1 MPNRMKCLKWFL
13 PLLVL
18 AVSCQKEVNRAG
30 DTAPASS
37 GEINLQSKPNAP
49 ILFLST
55 QMNPVEEA
63 GKMRNIILKDF
74 PGKVSFRPNDN
85 SYILGQ
91 VSSILSDDP
100 KASVLVG
107 ALHGDLAILRERSS
121 LRPLDDLY
129 AKLKDRT
136 FAPNIERMSLFGGA
150 QRYYIPWMQAS
161 FVMAANKKALRYL
174 PRGSR
179 LEDLTY
185 EELYHWVQ
193 AVNHATGKKLLG
205 LPAGQKG
212 LMHRFLEGYLYPSYT
227 ASTLIRF
234 RSRDALAMWAYLR
247 RLWSLANQGSLVYS
261 TMAEPLLRDEV
272 WIAWD
277 HSARLVK
284 AFQERPG
291 DFVAFPAP
299 SGPKGRGFMTVVS
312 GLAIPKA
319 VRNPENPE
327 TLIEYLT
334 LPAIQERTLRETGF
348 FPVVGG
354 VSDATVPEHLRELW
368 SAVETQTGSTNGIAT
383 LLPVG
388 LGERSGDYDSIFMLV
403 FSRIVLEG
411 ADIQTALDRG
421 ASELQLIVNE
431 RNLACWPPDTS
442 SERPCKIE

>member
-1 MPNRMKCLKWFL
+1 
-13 PLLVL
+13 
-18 AVSCQKEVNRAG
+18 
-30 DTAPASS
+30 
-37 GEINLQSKPNAP
+37 
-49 ILFLST
+49 
-55 QMNPVEEA
+55 MNPVEEA
-63 GKMRNIILKDF
+63 GKMRNVILKDF

-85 SYILGQ
+85 SHILGQ
-91 VSSILSDDP
+91 VSSIFSDDP
-100 KASVLVG
+100 NASVLVG

-129 AKLKDRT
+129 AKLKDRQ
-136 FAPNIERMSLFGGA
+136 FAADIEKLSLFGGSEH
-150 QRYYIPWMQAS
+150 YYIPWMQAS
-161 FVMAANKKALRYL
+161 FVMAANKKALKYL
-174 PRGSR
+174 PKGSR

-185 EELYHWVQ
+185 EEFYHWVKAINQ
-193 AVNHATGKKLLG
+193 ATGKKMFG

-227 ASTLIRF
+227 SSTLLRF
-234 RSRDALAMWAYLR
+234 RIRDALALWSYLK
-247 RLWSLANQGSLVYS
+247 RLWSLASQGSLVYS

-277 HSARLVK
+277 HTARLVK

-299 SGPKGRGFMTVVS
+299 SGPKGRGYMSVMS

-319 VRNPENPE
+319 VKTPENPAA
-327 TLIEYLT
+327 LIEYLT

-348 FPVVGG
+348 FPVVGQA
-354 VSDATVPEHLRELW
+354 STSNAPEHLRELW
-368 SAVETQTGSTNGIAT
+368 SAVKAQTDSPNGIAT

-388 LGERSGDYDSIFMLV
+388 LGERAGDYDSIFMLA

-411 ADIQTALDRG
+411 ADIQTVLDRE
-421 ASELQLIVNE
+421 AAELQLIITE
-431 RNLACWPPDTS
+431 RNLACWPPDSS